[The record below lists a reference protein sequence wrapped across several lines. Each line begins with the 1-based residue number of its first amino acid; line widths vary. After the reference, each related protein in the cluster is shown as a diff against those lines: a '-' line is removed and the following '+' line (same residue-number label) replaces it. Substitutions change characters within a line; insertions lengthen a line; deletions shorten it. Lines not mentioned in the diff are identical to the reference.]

1 MYELLGI
8 SVILAALLLLNAGAS
23 VATALLWRLLMP
35 MVAGLSAR
43 MRSDLLFTLRLAAPA
58 FSLVVVFLFVIPA
71 YLDYEPRTTTEIVS
85 KKLAALALA
94 SLASIAFALWRTIR
108 SWRATATLR
117 RQWLQKAERIHLP
130 DIDVPAFRISHR
142 FPIIAI
148 VGTLRPR
155 LFIAD
160 NVLSSLNHDEVAAAI
175 AHERGHLAARDNLK
189 RTLLRLCGDT
199 LFLAPFGRTVER
211 MWAEN
216 IESAADEFAARQSAA
231 TALNLASALV
241 TIAKMVPVGAR
252 ADVPLGAYLVGVE
265 ETQGIKSRIRRLI
278 EMSSNGSLR
287 RVSSPPSHLLPVASF
302 TVFAVVA
309 AIAASNSRVLMGVHE
324 IVELAVNLLC

>member
-1 MYELLGI
+1 MYEFLGI
-8 SVILAALLLLNAGAS
+8 SIILAALLLLNTGAS
-23 VATALLWRLLMP
+23 AMTSVIWRLIAP
-35 MVAGLSAR
+35 MVASLSAR
-43 MRSDLLFTLRLAAPA
+43 TRSDLLFTLRLAAPA
-58 FSLVVVFLFVIPA
+58 FSIVVVFLFVIPA
-71 YLDYEPRTTTEIVS
+71 YLDYEPRNTTETVS
-85 KKLAALALA
+85 KKLAAMALV

-117 RQWLQKAERIHLP
+117 REWLRNAERIQIP
-130 DIDVPAFRISHR
+130 DIGVPAFRISHR

-160 NVLSSLNHDEVAAAI
+160 NVLSSLSEDEFAAAI
-175 AHERGHLAARDNLK
+175 AHERAHLAARDNLK
-189 RTLLRLCGDT
+189 RTLLRLCGDS
-199 LFLAPFGRTVER
+199 LFLVPLGRTVER

-216 IESAADEFAARQSAA
+216 IESAADEFAARQSPA

-252 ADVPLGAYLVGVE
+252 ADVPIGAYLVGAE
-265 ETQGIKSRIRRLI
+265 GTQGIRSRIRRLI
-278 EMSSNGSLR
+278 ELSANGSLR
-287 RVSSPPSHLLPVASF
+287 RMSNSPSHLLPVVSF

-309 AIAASNSRVLMGVHE
+309 AIAASNPRILIGVHE
-324 IVELAVNLLC
+324 ILEFAVNLLC

>member
-1 MYELLGI
+1 MYEFLGI

-23 VATALLWRLLMP
+23 MATGLIWRLIMP
-35 MVAGLSAR
+35 TAASLSAR
-43 MRSDLLFTLRLAAPA
+43 TRSDLLFTLRLAAPA
-58 FSLVVVFLFVIPA
+58 FSIVAVFLFVIPA
-71 YLDYEPRTTTEIVS
+71 YLDYEPRSTTEVVS
-85 KKLAALALA
+85 KKLAALALV

-108 SWRATATLR
+108 SWHATATLR
-117 RQWLQKAERIHLP
+117 RQWLQKAERIQMP

-160 NVLSSLNHDEVAAAI
+160 NVLSSLNQDEIAAAI
-175 AHERGHLAARDNLK
+175 AHERAHLAAGDNLK
-189 RTLLRLCGDT
+189 RTLLRLCGDS
-199 LFLAPFGRTVER
+199 LFLVPFGRTVER

-216 IESAADEFAARQSAA
+216 IESAADEFAARQSPA

-265 ETQGIKSRIRRLI
+265 ETPGIRSRIRRLV
-278 EMSSNGSLR
+278 EMASNGSLR
-287 RVSSPPSHLLPVASF
+287 RMSNSPSHLLPVVSF
-302 TVFAVVA
+302 AVFAVVA
-309 AIAASNSRVLMGVHE
+309 AITASNPKVLIGVHE
-324 IVELAVNLLC
+324 ILEFAVNLLC

>member
-1 MYELLGI
+1 MYEFLGI

-23 VATALLWRLLMP
+23 TATALIWRLVMP
-35 MVAGLSAR
+35 MVSALSAR
-43 MRSDLLFTLRLAAPA
+43 TRSDLLFTLRLAAPA

-85 KKLAALALA
+85 KKLAALALV

-108 SWRATATLR
+108 SWRATAKLR
-117 RQWLQKAERIHLP
+117 RQWLQKAEQIQMP
-130 DIDVPAFRISHR
+130 DIDVPAFRISHH

-160 NVLSSLNHDEVAAAI
+160 NVLSSLNRDEIAAAI
-175 AHERGHLAARDNLK
+175 AHERAHLAARDNLK
-189 RTLLRLCGDT
+189 RTLLRLCSDS
-199 LFLAPFGRTVER
+199 LFLVPFGRAVER

-252 ADVPLGAYLVGVE
+252 ADVPLGAYLVGAE
-265 ETQGIKSRIRRLI
+265 ETQGIRSRIRRLI
-278 EMSSNGSLR
+278 EMSSNRSLR
-287 RVSSPPSHLLPVASF
+287 GISNSPSHLLPVASF
-302 TVFAVVA
+302 TVFAVIA
-309 AIAASNSRVLMGVHE
+309 AIAASNPKVLIGVHGILE
-324 IVELAVNLLC
+324 FAVSLLC